1 MCTNIFII
9 LCKYFLKLL
18 PRAIFFVNIINK
30 VLLSD
35 DRESRFRKMRESIFR
50 RTITR
55 FVTVDVKETPCTE
68 QATTY
73 VVVVRVN
80 GSHLIKNYLITFLAL
95 IRYAWFSLS
104 RAPRLPRHSY
114 LLLTRSLPISLLLSH
129 PSIAIAF

>member
-1 MCTNIFII
+1 
-9 LCKYFLKLL
+9 
-18 PRAIFFVNIINK
+18 
-30 VLLSD
+30 
-35 DRESRFRKMRESIFR
+35 MRESIFR

-104 RAPRLPRHSY
+104 RAPRLPRHAATSFSPALCPSRSY
-114 LLLTRSLPISLLLSH
+114 SLTLLSLSPFNCLFH
-129 PSIAIAF
+129 HLLHSHSSLHIPFTSTQQNLCLG